1 MNLSEIFFFKV
12 FECVKESNNKL
23 NKSSHNEKN
32 CYFYHN
38 SEDYFEKDKRREL
51 ISFSSF
57 FKQLRTNLEEGD
69 IILTIDTIFEFKNRE
84 NNFSLN
90 YYTNKPSFSNYNNCI
105 YNQFDYCKNEVEFFY
120 HIKNYK
126 KSKCKHQEIN
136 KTCKKKFCNKYHN
149 KNELDENEKNGIN
162 DFIKIIDQW
171 IDKNE
176 IKLIEIIEVFN
187 IILSTKNRFLSGL
200 QLNEIKQDFEPFF
213 KFYNEYQKTKNNNLM
228 NFNNYQMRDNNK
240 AQRIMQ
246 EIDRDLNQNNEK
258 NRIHKNSN
266 LFKVLN
272 ISNKICLLPSSEVLK
287 SGELIKYIYAFLN
300 SSDGV
305 IIYGSKF
312 KDNNYIVEGISI
324 KQKER
329 DKFKKWFNSEFLKI
343 YVEFEENLKFKFYD
357 LANNNKEECLLVID
371 IKQIKITKFLMPS
384 SKIFFIIKED
394 ILNSNIE
401 GKNII
406 INEKDIIELDTK
418 QYIEFISK
426 RFNKYYSN
434 KFGIKEQISNI

>member
-12 FECVKESNNKL
+12 FEGVKESNNKL

-162 DFIKIIDQW
+162 YFIKIIDSW

-187 IILSTKNRFLSGL
+187 TIISTKNRFLSGL
-200 QLNEIKQDFEPFF
+200 QLNEIKQDFEPFL
-213 KFYNEYQKTKNNNLM
+213 KFYNEYQKTKNFAL
-228 NFNNYQMRDNNK
+228 
-240 AQRIMQ
+240 
-246 EIDRDLNQNNEK
+246 IDKVMYANQACG
-258 NRIHKNSN
+258 R
-266 LFKVLN
+266 
-272 ISNKICLLPSSEVLK
+272 
-287 SGELIKYIYAFLN
+287 
-300 SSDGV
+300 
-305 IIYGSKF
+305 
-312 KDNNYIVEGISI
+312 
-324 KQKER
+324 R
-329 DKFKKWFNSEFLKI
+329 
-343 YVEFEENLKFKFYD
+343 
-357 LANNNKEECLLVID
+357 
-371 IKQIKITKFLMPS
+371 
-384 SKIFFIIKED
+384 
-394 ILNSNIE
+394 
-401 GKNII
+401 KNIRAI
-406 INEKDIIELDTK
+406 CDTK
-418 QYIEFISK
+418 SRVSFISK
-426 RFNKYYSN
+426 HGQMKGSVLDISMSHFSAIFDRTLDIQMYEKVPKMLINVNGLHFASDAILVMQRKKNGVMLNVFVFSNSLGQQGVESDIEPRLLERIYQMTSDKAKSLMRYKFDEARKDLKRYMSDDDLWEAGYTSYYDL
-434 KFGIKEQISNI
+434 